1 MSEYRINVRFKLSDT
16 EHTAIIDHLNSLDKE
31 KYKSRNQFIIDAIKS
46 AIAYADK
53 QTADDEL
60 LNKFR
65 EILKEELTN
74 ISVVTSVTPSSV
86 GIDMELTEEQKLKND
101 AEALAFLDMFWRC
114 QNIRIFGATEE
125 NEIKNGTAYGANRL
139 DVIFMTEDEKKLIQA
154 KHRLEQA
161 ENRNRKKERTERNH
175 RLIVEGAIS
184 EKLLPEIKTMNLT
197 EIEGYLRGKL
207 N

>member
-1 MSEYRINVRFKLSDT
+1 MSEYRINVRFNLSDT
-16 EHTAIIDHLNSLDKE
+16 EHTEIIDYLNSLDKE

-101 AEALAFLDMFWRC
+101 AEALAFLDMF
-114 QNIRIFGATEE
+114 
-125 NEIKNGTAYGANRL
+125 
-139 DVIFMTEDEKKLIQA
+139 
-154 KHRLEQA
+154 
-161 ENRNRKKERTERNH
+161 
-175 RLIVEGAIS
+175 
-184 EKLLPEIKTMNLT
+184 
-197 EIEGYLRGKL
+197 
-207 N
+207 

>member
-1 MSEYRINVRFKLSDT
+1 MSEYRINVRFNLSDT
-16 EHTAIIDHLNSLDKE
+16 EHTAIIDYLNSLDKE

-46 AIAYADK
+46 AIAYAEK

-101 AEALAFLDMFWRC
+101 AEALAFLDMF
-114 QNIRIFGATEE
+114 
-125 NEIKNGTAYGANRL
+125 
-139 DVIFMTEDEKKLIQA
+139 
-154 KHRLEQA
+154 
-161 ENRNRKKERTERNH
+161 
-175 RLIVEGAIS
+175 
-184 EKLLPEIKTMNLT
+184 
-197 EIEGYLRGKL
+197 
-207 N
+207 